1 MNWREATGVALKKVL
16 PAVVG
21 LVLLVA
27 VIAWLAGAFT
37 EKIPPT
43 ATASVPDPLS
53 SVEAYGT
60 YEVQE
65 ISKPYIEEAIGTLKS
80 SRRTEISAR
89 VQATITRI
97 AVSAGDTVAQGDV
110 LIELDRRDF
119 EAQLSQ
125 AKAALEAATAA
136 AEQAQDVYDRAVRL
150 RKANPGAIAEQ
161 DFNQMY
167 SNLLA
172 AQANQSGAQQRV
184 AEAQVRLAYTT
195 IEAPKSGTVVDR
207 WAEEGD
213 LAQPGVPL
221 LSLYDRTSLRL
232 EVPVMENLATKLQKG
247 DELTVHIDALNR
259 DFPGVVDEK
268 VPQAEAASRSF
279 LIKVR
284 LPESDEL
291 YEGMFGR
298 LQVPAGIR
306 PHLCLHTAAIQE
318 VGQLE
323 FVIVEDPETGQRER
337 RFIKTG
343 RFGDRNHREVLT
355 GLNEGEHVLL
365 LRPEKA
371 DPKTRAARRG
381 APSAEP
387 AGRLAATAR
396 AGRSP
401 ARKGLQHG
409 GDLRR

>member
-1 MNWREATGVALKKVL
+1 MNWRETTGVALKRVL

-37 EKIPPT
+37 AKIPPT
-43 ATASVPDPLS
+43 ATAGVPDPLS
-53 SVEAYGT
+53 SIESHGT

-80 SRRTEISAR
+80 SRRTEISSR

-125 AKAALEAATAA
+125 AKAALEASTAA

-232 EVPVMENLATKLQKG
+232 EVPVMENLATKLQQG

-343 RFGDRNHREVLT
+343 RFGDRNHREVLS

-365 LRPEKA
+365 LRPEEA
-371 DPKTRAARRG
+371 DSKTRAARRG

-387 AGRLAATAR
+387 VARTAATAR
-396 AGRSP
+396 SGRLP
-401 ARKGLQHG
+401 ARKEFQHG